1 MACASERPPVVA
13 QADVLGAW
21 PAKENMQFPY
31 WLMTGGALLV
41 LVGVVGIAL
50 QRRRAA
56 ADPSNL
62 EQGEV
67 ADARPAS
74 LPKFL
79 E

>member
-1 MACASERPPVVA
+1 
-13 QADVLGAW
+13 
-21 PAKENMQFPY
+21 MQFPY